1 MAPATA
7 HPEQKP
13 FQQGKRPVQAKAARV
28 YQKAKLSEATEDEM
42 LATYAP
48 VISQMVHRFVPLV
61 RVTVDVDDLK
71 NIASL
76 SLIQAAH
83 GFDPTAGMSFES
95 YARMRIR
102 GAILDEI
109 RKSQPLS
116 RTVYSRRK
124 ELETT
129 IESLRIEL
137 NRQPE
142 ETEIAT
148 RIGITVAQYRT
159 LLDDLRP
166 IIFVPLHHIME
177 GDDEFSHSN
186 DHYTADITQED
197 PAEATG
203 RRELQVLIRERIQQ
217 LNRQQQKVLLLFYYE
232 GLRMKDVAE
241 LMNISE
247 SRVCQ
252 INTEAVLSL
261 RSFLKRHERTI

>member
-1 MAPATA
+1 MQT
-7 HPEQKP
+7 
-13 FQQGKRPVQAKAARV
+13 KAARA
-28 YQKAKLSEATEDEM
+28 YQKVKLSEATEDEL

-48 VISQMVHRFVPLV
+48 VISQMVHRFVPLT
-61 RVTVDVDDLK
+61 RVTVDIDDLK

-76 SLIQAAH
+76 ALIQSAH
-83 GFDPTAGMSFES
+83 GFDPAAGMSFES

-109 RKSQPLS
+109 RKAQPLS

-124 ELETT
+124 ELENT
-129 IESLRIEL
+129 IESLREEL

-148 RIGITVAQYRT
+148 RLGVTVQGYRN

-166 IIFVPLHHIME
+166 VIFVPLHQIIE
-177 GDDEFSHSN
+177 GDDEFSGAS
-186 DHYTADITQED
+186 DQYTADITQED
-197 PAEATG
+197 PGETTG
-203 RRELQVLIRERIQQ
+203 RRELHVLIRERIQQ

-261 RSFLKRHERTI
+261 RSFLKRQEQII